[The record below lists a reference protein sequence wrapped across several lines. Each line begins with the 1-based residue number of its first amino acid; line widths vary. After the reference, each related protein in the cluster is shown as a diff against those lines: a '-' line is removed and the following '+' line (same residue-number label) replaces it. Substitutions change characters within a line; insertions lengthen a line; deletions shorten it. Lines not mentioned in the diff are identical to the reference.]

1 MIRNRSVLLLAV
13 LCSWLAPWSFR
24 ILLRFSPREG
34 RRLVPG
40 RTLRG
45 FQCLPQLVNFLAQP
59 LALLLQARV
68 LALGL
73 VALPLGLVALPLG
86 LVALP
91 LRLVAFHSG
100 LVALLAQTSEFL
112 RQLPDPTNRADSLG
126 KQISL

>member
-73 VALPLGLVALPLG
+73 VALPLGLVALPL
-86 LVALP
+86 
-91 LRLVAFHSG
+91 RLVAFHSG